1 MRDWKTVVRVHLEP
15 LPLDRARAGDIVDE
29 LAQHVAQHHADL
41 VASGMTDEAALAA
54 ALKPL
59 RDNARVA
66 AEIARA
72 DRPRAAAAVPP
83 ASGHAGLFTD
93 LARDVRYALRLLT
106 RAPGFSA

>member
-1 MRDWKTVVRVHLEP
+1 MRDWKAVVRANLSP
-15 LPLDRARAGDIVDE
+15 LPLDPARAGDIVDE

-66 AEIARA
+66 AEIAGA
-72 DRPRAAAAVPP
+72 DRPRPAAAAPP
-83 ASGHAGLFTD
+83 ASRHACPVTGLGRH
-93 LARDVRYALRLLT
+93 LRDEH
-106 RAPGFSA
+106 